1 MTPGPVLLGSTLAA
15 ILSVAAGC
23 GGGSASTYRDRVG
36 DVKGAD
42 GPDIASVTVS
52 DTATSVRF
60 RVRFA
65 AAPPLAASTS
75 EEWVD
80 MLLIGIDVPPLGPAP
95 APSGWRGAD
104 YFVGLHGAQ
113 TAVRLA
119 KLGSPGLDVLPAAVD
134 GDTLS
139 FSIPRSALGSPEWF
153 EFSVAAGR
161 ETEREG
167 EGSEDYAPGDGTF
180 RYRL

>member
-1 MTPGPVLLGSTLAA
+1 MLGGTLAA
-15 ILSVAAGC
+15 ALSLAAGC
-23 GGGSASTYRDRVG
+23 GDGSASAYRDRVG

-42 GPDIASVTVS
+42 GPDIATVTVS

-65 AAPPLAASTS
+65 SAPPLAASTS
-75 EEWVD
+75 EGWVD

-104 YFVGLHGAQ
+104 FVVGLHGTQ
-113 TAVRLA
+113 TAVRFR
-119 KLGSPGLDVLPAAVD
+119 KMGSTGLDVLPATVA

-139 FSIPRSALGSPEWF
+139 FSIPRAALGNPDWF

-161 ETEREG
+161 ETERAG
-167 EGSEDYAPGDGTF
+167 EGSEDYAPADGTF